1 MSDCGKIV
9 ESDGDGGGGGKKSMD
24 SICLDYVMKYSLAE
38 IRSSSGDVRMNQL
51 CNEYIQNKE
60 AFIEYVENKR
70 KISGRSCGG
79 GGGVCGNGNGE
90 NGNGNGQNGNGNK
103 N

>member
-1 MSDCGKIV
+1 MSEKNCGKMV
-9 ESDGDGGGGGKKSMD
+9 ESDGGGGGKKSMD

-51 CNEYIQNKE
+51 CSEYIQNKE
-60 AFIEYVENKR
+60 AFVKYVEDKR
-70 KISGRSCGG
+70 KITGRRCGG
-79 GGGVCGNGNGE
+79 GNDGCGGDGCGE
-90 NGNGNGQNGNGNK
+90 NGEVANGNK

>member
-1 MSDCGKIV
+1 MV
-9 ESDGDGGGGGKKSMD
+9 ESDGGGGSGSGGKKSTD

-51 CNEYIQNKE
+51 CSEYIQNKE
-60 AFIEYVENKR
+60 AFVKYVEDKR
-70 KISGRSCGG
+70 KITGRSCGVEDGCG
-79 GGGVCGNGNGE
+79 GNEEVA
-90 NGNGNGQNGNGNK
+90 NGNK

>member
-1 MSDCGKIV
+1 MSDCGKVV
-9 ESDGDGGGGGKKSMD
+9 ESGAGGGKKSTD

-51 CNEYIQNKE
+51 CSEYIQNKE
-60 AFIEYVENKR
+60 AFVKYVEDKR
-70 KISGRSCGG
+70 KITGRSCGG
-79 GGGVCGNGNGE
+79 GDGCGGNEEVA
-90 NGNGNGQNGNGNK
+90 NGNK

>member
-1 MSDCGKIV
+1 MSGKDCGKDCGKDV
-9 ESDGDGGGGGKKSMD
+9 ESGGKDRGKKSTD
-24 SICLDYVMKYSLAE
+24 SLCLDYVMKYSLSE

-51 CNEYIQNKE
+51 CSEYIKNKE

-70 KISGRSCGG
+70 KISGRSRDGSC
-79 GGGVCGNGNGE
+79 VCGNGNGE
-90 NGNGNGQNGNGNK
+90 DGNGNK